1 MNRSAAST
9 HRLLRT
15 AEIFYLSVLFD
26 RRNIYELLYLVFLLD
41 MMYEDSTSM
50 KKGPSCGKR
59 GQCRDYLVNNLHIAF
74 DLHIM
79 KSRI

>member
-26 RRNIYELLYLVFLLD
+26 RRNIYELLYLVFLRD

-50 KKGPSCGKR
+50 KKGPS
-59 GQCRDYLVNNLHIAF
+59 
-74 DLHIM
+74 
-79 KSRI
+79 